1 MQTIN
6 LMHPENSDVKY
17 ELIQFPD
24 GEPHLKFI
32 SEINHK
38 EKFSVI
44 SRITNPIDLFILMQA
59 GRILNRHG
67 VQFVI
72 FIPYLMS
79 MRMDRV
85 ISFQE
90 DYSLELVANLINSLH
105 AKQIFLFEPHSLRS
119 VELIKNSKI
128 IPVTSHVL
136 KEHLTE
142 DSVIC
147 YPDVG
152 AKGRYG
158 LLPNPFVTFTKK
170 RDPNTGRIL
179 SLEVEETN
187 LEEKAKVP
195 SIIVIDD
202 LCDGGGTFALV
213 ANKLKELYPDA
224 KLTIIVGHMVNP
236 KGIETLHNN
245 YNQVYFTNTYKDWK
259 VDYENVK
266 VINFISKF
274 L

>member
-24 GEPHLKFI
+24 GEPHLKFT

-38 EKFSVI
+38 EKFSVV
-44 SRITNPIDLFILMQA
+44 SRITNPTDLFVLMQA

-67 VQFVI
+67 VQFAI

-90 DYSLELVANLINSLH
+90 DYSLELVANLINSLN
-105 AKQIFLFEPHSLRS
+105 AEQIFLFEPHSLRS

-136 KEHLTE
+136 SEHLTE

-147 YPDVG
+147 YPDAG
-152 AKGRYG
+152 AKERYG
-158 LLPNPFVTFTKK
+158 LLPNPFVTLTKK
-170 RDPNTGRIL
+170 RDLDTGRIL

-187 LEEKAKVP
+187 LGEGDKVS

-202 LCDGGGTFALV
+202 LCDGGGTFALT
-213 ANKLKELYPDA
+213 AGKLKELYPDA
-224 KLTIIVGHMVNP
+224 KLTIVVGHMVNP
-236 KGIETLHNN
+236 KGIETLHDN
-245 YNQVYFTNTYKDWK
+245 YDQVYFTNTYKDWK
-259 VDYENVK
+259 VDYENVE
-266 VINFISKF
+266 VINFVS
-274 L
+274 